1 MEKKVSIII
10 PVYNTQKYLK
20 KCINSIIDQTYSNL
34 EIILVNDG
42 STDNSLEICK
52 EYEKIDERVFIISG
66 ENHGVSHAR
75 NMGIRK
81 AKGEYL
87 YFADSDD
94 YLETDA
100 IEKMIQGFE
109 KADCELIIA
118 GYNEVESEEKIVK
131 KSWGKSKLKSDDAK
145 KLILDENGVGGYLW
159 NKLFK
164 LSLIKK
170 FEIKFDETIYVWED
184 VLFVMEYLDKC
195 KYVCLIDDIVYAYCR
210 RAGSAVEY
218 SLYTPQLYTQLN
230 AIEKIATNVYPK
242 LPTDMQAEIMAMVLK
257 AKGKSYISE
266 NIFNGRNKHIPEM
279 NKMGANITQI
289 DSRHFEVNGVDNLV
303 GTEVEATDLRGGAG
317 LVIAGLSAEGE
328 TTIKNISHI
337 ERGYD
342 KFDEKIQAIGG
353 KIYKV

>member
-20 KCINSIIDQTYSNL
+20 RCINSIIDQTYSNL

-118 GYNEVESEEKIVK
+118 GYNEIENKEKIVK

-230 AIEKIATNVYPK
+230 AIEKIDTVVHLDDFTKMLLKYREVRCCLGLIRSMGIGKNIEEGQLKKILEKLNDISEKMVCNKLSTIDKISWLLVKIQPK
-242 LPTDMQAEIMAMVLK
+242 LFI
-257 AKGKSYISE
+257 YIYCLVRK
-266 NIFNGRNKHIPEM
+266 IKQK
-279 NKMGANITQI
+279 KM
-289 DSRHFEVNGVDNLV
+289 R
-303 GTEVEATDLRGGAG
+303 
-317 LVIAGLSAEGE
+317 
-328 TTIKNISHI
+328 
-337 ERGYD
+337 
-342 KFDEKIQAIGG
+342 
-353 KIYKV
+353 